1 MKKKK
6 IGEGEESSNE
16 EEKLENQPS
25 SSTLPQPSQLQHQ
38 ITTS

>member
-25 SSTLPQPSQLQHQ
+25 STLPQPSQLQHQ